1 MAPQGKWC
9 GRTWNQEGKIIF
21 RGQVFSH
28 KLHYEYNCAYEG
40 VTWVSLKICEAVYP
54 ECLDPFPSEQ
64 IISYNVK
71 KLSNTFS
78 FTDAGFFLS
87 LLRD

>member
-1 MAPQGKWC
+1 MGERETRREKSFS
-9 GRTWNQEGKIIF
+9 GDKGS
-21 RGQVFSH
+21 VSH
-28 KLHYEYNCAYEG
+28 KLHYEYNCAHEG
-40 VTWVSLKICEAVYP
+40 VTWVSLKICEDVYP